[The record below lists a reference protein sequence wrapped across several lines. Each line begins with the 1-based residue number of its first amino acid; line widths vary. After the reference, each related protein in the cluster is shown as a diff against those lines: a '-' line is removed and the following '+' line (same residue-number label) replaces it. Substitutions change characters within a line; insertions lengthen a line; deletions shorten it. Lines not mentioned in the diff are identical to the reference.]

1 MLTGD
6 AKHLTEVKAVILLD
20 LFSHVGEM
28 MEAIP
33 AVRSNYKVNLFY
45 QGFAVDMVERNY
57 STNSV
62 QEQLVAK
69 YLVDEKLPGGEELAK
84 SMSDDLIEPMPNP
97 PRLNVL
103 TLSGSVPDWNMA
115 NRSQIYPRRVE
126 PKG

>member
-1 MLTGD
+1 
-6 AKHLTEVKAVILLD
+6 
-20 LFSHVGEM
+20 
-28 MEAIP
+28 MERMYI
-33 AVRSNYKVNLFY
+33 
-45 QGFAVDMVERNY
+45 
-57 STNSV
+57 TNSV
-62 QEQLVAK
+62 QEQLVDK
-69 YLVDEKLPGGEELAK
+69 YLADERLPGGEELAK